1 MSDLLATIRAR
12 TAEARAKDPAN
23 LRERPLPVALPPE
36 AADHLARMR
45 ERHPEGRIEIERR
58 IFIRHY
64 DEHDVCDDVRNLPD
78 Q

>member
-1 MSDLLATIRAR
+1 MSDLLAAIKAR
-12 TAEARAKDPAN
+12 TAEARAKDPSGLQTPMA
-23 LRERPLPVALPPE
+23 ALPPE

-45 ERHPEGRIEIERR
+45 ERHPAGRIEIERR

-64 DEHDVCDDVRNLPD
+64 DEHDICDDVRNLPD